1 MWTEVQTP
9 SLQLTRV
16 ERDRG
21 TQGAV
26 FVAWP
31 SWGKVAFVC
40 QSLPALTKW
49 LNTQGGA
56 IRAGS
61 LYKVSRGL
69 QRQHLGWRVERFARS
84 DLGPLNARLAG
95 FGNLIFLTKLP
106 ENWVIEGAAESPLA
120 EERSALQSQTDQPSS
135 PHQSH

>member
-9 SLQLTRV
+9 SLLLTCV
-16 ERDRG
+16 GRDPG
-21 TQGAV
+21 TQGNI

-40 QSLPALTKW
+40 QSLPALSKW

-56 IRAGS
+56 LRAGS
-61 LYKVSRGL
+61 LYKVGRGL
-69 QRQHLGWRVERFARS
+69 QRQHLGWRVERFSRS

-95 FGNLIFLTKLP
+95 FSSLVFLTKTP
-106 ENWVIEGAAESPLA
+106 ASWIIEGAAASPRSEA
-120 EERSALQSQTDQPSS
+120 RSADQPPTTLPVES
-135 PHQSH
+135 